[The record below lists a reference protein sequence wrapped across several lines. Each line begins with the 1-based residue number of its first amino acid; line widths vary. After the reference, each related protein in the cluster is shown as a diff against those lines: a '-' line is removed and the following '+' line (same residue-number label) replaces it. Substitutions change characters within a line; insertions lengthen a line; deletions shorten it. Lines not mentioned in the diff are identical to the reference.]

1 MSIFESS
8 IALGMLCELIKKHIQ
23 INILHI
29 DMDYTKLI
37 ILENDAVQNKYY
49 ESIFVHALYI
59 VRNSDIFD
67 NLYDTD
73 YEKRMAFV
81 IQNIV
86 IKNFRLVIVQWILSI
101 YGNNGEVD
109 ISYESFTR
117 NNPGV
122 ENYYRSYYPGVNGR
136 AIFDDVKF

>member
-23 INILHI
+23 INILNI